1 MYNVTINN
9 MEVLYMHECLLCK
22 RDMSKAKDTFGK
34 GCINNIY
41 KFLNINAAVKLKN
54 KEKFLYQ
61 NIMDET
67 KYTKLNNKQKIWL
80 TDRYLTYRYLDSLKY
95 GDFTKLKKSISL
107 DIENIKGVQKEADL
121 KSLEKVTLKESYDL
135 YKRENKFKKKIKE
148 LLDSKLVENWDS
160 KTKLLLASF
169 SFIFNMQ
176 TNKKQY
182 EQDAIKEMQY
192 AFWQTVIEVGG
203 RYVGFKF
210 SAELLKH
217 SLEEK
222 PNDLYITDGKII
234 DDINEDNSFK
244 KQIKEIIKNNINK
257 CKITLKGEHVQFDN
271 SDLYFSIHGGTM
283 HVSAIKKHDNI
294 WDISVHITD
303 KYDYTKWKN
312 FDDYYFDANSV
323 LKSIFS
329 STLYNLAFIS
339 TKLGVVKEYCVDI
352 KFKIE
357 NYKVEE

>member
-1 MYNVTINN
+1 
-9 MEVLYMHECLLCK
+9 MHECLLCK

-41 KFLNINAAVKLKN
+41 KFLNINTAVKLKN

-61 NIMDET
+61 NIMEQT
-67 KYTKLNNKQKIWL
+67 KYTKLNKKQKIWL

-107 DIENIKGVQKEADL
+107 DIENIKSVQKETDL
-121 KSLEKVTLKESYDL
+121 KSLKEITLKGSYDL

-176 TNKKQY
+176 INKNQY

-203 RYVGFKF
+203 RYAGFEF

-222 PNDLYITDGKII
+222 PNNLYITDGKII
-234 DDINEDNSFK
+234 DDINEDNDFK
-244 KQIKEIIKNNINK
+244 KQIAKIVKDNMIKTKFI
-257 CKITLKGEHVQFDN
+257 LGDQRVQFNN

-283 HVSAIKKHDNI
+283 NI
-294 WDISVHITD
+294 NATKTHNNTWDIEVHIID
-303 KYDYTKWKN
+303 EYDYTKWKN
-312 FDDYYFDANSV
+312 FGDYYFDANSI

-329 STLYNLAFIS
+329 STLYNLAFVS
-339 TKLGVVKEYCVDI
+339 TKLGVIKEYVVDI

-357 NYKVEE
+357 NYNVEE

>member
-1 MYNVTINN
+1 MK
-9 MEVLYMHECLLCK
+9 ECLLCK
-22 RDMSKAKDTFGK
+22 RDMKKCKDTFGN

-41 KFLNINAAVKLKN
+41 TFLKLEKPSKAKY
-54 KEKFLYQ
+54 KEKELY
-61 NIMDET
+61 NSVINKT
-67 KYTKLNNKQKIWL
+67 GIGGLNKNQKIWL
-80 TDRYLTYRYLDSLKY
+80 TDRYLTYKYLDSLKY
-95 GDFTKLKKSISL
+95 GDFTKLKKSITL
-107 DIENIKGVQKEADL
+107 DIENIKSVQKESNL
-121 KSLEKVTLKESYDL
+121 KSLKKITLKESYDL
-135 YKRENKFKKKIKE
+135 YKKENKFKKKIKE
-148 LLDSKLVENWDS
+148 LLDLKMVENWDS
-160 KTKLLLASF
+160 KIKLLLTSF

-176 TNKKQY
+176 INKKQY

-192 AFWQTVIEVGG
+192 AFWQTVIEVGR
-203 RYVGFKF
+203 RYVGFEF

-217 SLEEK
+217 SLKEEPK
-222 PNDLYITDGKII
+222 DLYITDGKII
-234 DDINEDNSFK
+234 EDINNDNSFK

-257 CKITLKGEHVQFDN
+257 SKFTLKGEHVQFDN

-303 KYDYTKWKN
+303 KYDYTKWKS
-312 FDDYYFDANSV
+312 FDDYYFDANSI